1 MVVVVAVTVSIFV
14 SVRVVDVV
22 SVIVREFVLVPT
34 TTLVVFVMEVVENTV
49 ETAVVFGVV

>member
-1 MVVVVAVTVSIFV
+1 MAVTVSIFV

>member
-1 MVVVVAVTVSIFV
+1 VVVVVAVTVSIFV